1 MNLIKNFVSVELA
14 NVVMSTFDL
23 IKSFIKIC
31 DKYEPPI
38 EKLIS
43 KNQVNKWF
51 SDKTNGK
58 INKIIDEL
66 EPSIVRFY

>member
-1 MNLIKNFVSVELA
+1 MNLIKNFVSMELA